1 MKSQG
6 TTDLAAPGPLDRS
19 AAGSAAENGA
29 IARAYVSFPMG
40 APVQA
45 SGSSAA
51 ERVLQVALPHDPYPI
66 VIRAGGLGKLG
77 PWVTTHAV
85 RPGGRVL
92 LVSNPVVHEH
102 YGAKAERSL
111 REAGLEVSSL
121 VIEAG
126 EEQKTLA
133 TVSLIHDAAYRNRLE
148 RRSLMVALGG
158 GVVGDM
164 VGFAAA
170 TWLRGIPVVQVPTTL
185 LAMVDAAIG
194 GKTGV
199 NHPGGKN
206 LIGAFH
212 QPRAVLIDPEVLAT
226 LPEREFRAGMAE
238 VIKYGV
244 IGDPTLFDALEAHGQ
259 ALGSHGLASLK
270 ALGPALLQEILERSA
285 AAKAMVVAA
294 DEREGG
300 LRAVLN
306 YGHTLGHVVETLT
319 GYSTYLHGEAVG
331 LGMLMAGTIA
341 RRMGLWSADEEERQ
355 QRLIAAAGL
364 PLRLP
369 VLDAEAVLNALQS
382 DKKVRGG
389 LVRFVLPT
397 AIGKVTLRD
406 DVAEGTILEALRCHS
421 TPAPA

>member
-1 MKSQG
+1 MCAQVN
-6 TTDLAAPGPLDRS
+6 AFVS
-19 AAGSAAENGA
+19 AT
-29 IARAYVSFPMG
+29 
-40 APVQA
+40 
-45 SGSSAA
+45 

-66 VIRAGGLGKLG
+66 VIQAGGLKRLG
-77 PWVTTHAV
+77 QWVTTHAV
-85 RPGGRVL
+85 RPGSRVL
-92 LVSNPVVHEH
+92 LVSNPVVHER
-102 YGAKAERSL
+102 YGEGAEYSL

-121 VIEAG
+121 VLEAG
-126 EEQKTLA
+126 EEQKNLA
-133 TVSLIHDAAYRNRLE
+133 TVATIYDAAHQNRLE
-148 RRSLMVALGG
+148 RNSLMVALGG

-170 TWLRGIPVVQVPTTL
+170 TWLRGVAVVQVPTTL

-212 QPRAVLIDPEVLAT
+212 QPKAVLIDPDVLGT

-244 IGDPTLFDALEAHGQ
+244 IGDRALFEALETQ
-259 ALGSHGLASLK
+259 AQQDPTSGLASL
-270 ALGPALLQEILERSA
+270 AAVGSPLLQEILERSA
-285 AAKAMVVAA
+285 AAKAQVVAA

-319 GYSTYLHGEAVG
+319 GYTTFLHGEAVG
-331 LGMLMAGTIA
+331 LGMVMAGTIA
-341 RRMGLWSADEEERQ
+341 RRMNLWDADAERR
-355 QRLIAAAGL
+355 QRALLTAAGL
-364 PLRLP
+364 PLFVP
-369 VLDAEAVLNALQS
+369 PLDPEAVLHTLQS
-382 DKKVRGG
+382 DKKVRQG

-397 AIGKVTLRD
+397 AIGQVVIRD
-406 DVAEGTILEALRCHS
+406 DVDEGTILETMRIHQS
-421 TPAPA
+421 VPGN